1 MAERKQPRVTR
12 GAPLNWPD
20 EVLEKR
26 AEPVLPPD
34 QEEASA
40 AFRRDAKRKKP
51 RLLDA
56 VPDDS

>member
-1 MAERKQPRVTR
+1 MADAPRMPK

-34 QEEASA
+34 QEEAAS
-40 AFRRDAKRKKP
+40 AFRRDAKRRKP
-51 RLLDA
+51 SLLDA
-56 VPDDS
+56 LPDDT

>member
-1 MAERKQPRVTR
+1 MAERPPRVPP

-26 AEPVLPPD
+26 AEPVIPPD
-34 QEEASA
+34 PEEAAA

-56 VPDDS
+56 VPDDT

>member
-1 MAERKQPRVTR
+1 MDRPPPRVIR

-26 AEPVLPPD
+26 AQPVLPPD

-40 AFRRDAKRKKP
+40 AFRRDAKRMKP

-56 VPDDS
+56 VPDER

>member
-1 MAERKQPRVTR
+1 MAERPQPRVAR

-26 AEPVLPPD
+26 AQPVLPPD

-40 AFRRDAKRKKP
+40 AFRRDAKRTKP

-56 VPDDS
+56 VPDE